1 MKKSNIN
8 MYMVPIGAIYK
19 VKSFWSDWL
28 KYKKPIPNNITPHLL
43 NNLLGG
49 YNATFYKRNKK

>member
-1 MKKSNIN
+1 MRKSNIN
-8 MYMVPIGAIYK
+8 MYVVPIGAIYK
-19 VKSFWSDWL
+19 VKGFWNDWL
-28 KYKKPIPNNITPHLL
+28 KFRKPIPKKITPYLL

>member
-1 MKKSNIN
+1 MRKSPIN
-8 MYMVPIGAIYK
+8 MYKIPIEKICK
-19 VKSFWSDWL
+19 VKSYWNNWL
-28 KYKKPIPNNITPHLL
+28 KYKQPIPNNITPHLI

>member
-1 MKKSNIN
+1 
-8 MYMVPIGAIYK
+8 MYRIPIEKICK
-19 VKSFWSDWL
+19 VKSYWNNWL
-28 KYKKPIPNNITPHLL
+28 KYKQPIPNNITPHLL

>member
-1 MKKSNIN
+1 MKKYNIN

-19 VKSFWSDWL
+19 VKTHWSDWL
-28 KYKKPIPNNITPHLL
+28 KYKLPIPKKITPHLL

-49 YNATFYKRNKK
+49 YNDSFYKRNKR

>member
-1 MKKSNIN
+1 
-8 MYMVPIGAIYK
+8 MVPIGAIYK
-19 VKSFWSDWL
+19 VKGFWSDWL
-28 KYKKPIPNNITPHLL
+28 KYKLPIPKKITPHLL